1 MCVCKSVCVYVS
13 MCVFVRACICVNAQR
28 GQTRILEALEMELH
42 AVVNF
47 LACVW
52 RGEPN
57 SGCLQVLA
65 TLVAVS
71 LDPATVY

>member
-1 MCVCKSVCVYVS
+1 MR
-13 MCVFVRACICVNAQR
+13 VFVHACIRVNAQR

-47 LACVW
+47 PVCVW
-52 RGEPN
+52 QGEPN

-65 TLVAVS
+65 ALVAGS
-71 LDPATVY
+71 PDPATVY